1 MYLPGPAIRN
11 DYTPKGLV
19 EEVQYPGSVPGP
31 SFRRMIVYLPPDYYR
46 TGRHYP
52 VLYLLHGARGYE
64 TSWYLPHSS
73 GEYQLSWGA
82 FVPLERYQPLPLATG
97 PEIHI

>member
-46 TGRHYP
+46 TGRRYP
-52 VLYLLHGARGYE
+52 VLYLLHGA
-64 TSWYLPHSS
+64 
-73 GEYQLSWGA
+73 
-82 FVPLERYQPLPLATG
+82 
-97 PEIHI
+97 